1 MSAMLRIQSPQ
12 AMQKLGLEWRG
23 QGLRVGLVPT
33 MGYWHEGHLSLM
45 RWARERCDM
54 LVASIFVNPTQF
66 GPGEDLE
73 NYPSD
78 IERDSAL
85 AAKCGVNALFT
96 PHRDAMYLPG
106 HGTWVTVPEL
116 TRNLCGRSRPGH
128 FQGVA
133 TVVCKL
139 FNLVQ
144 PTFAAFGE
152 KDWQQLAVI
161 RKMTRELDMPV
172 GVEGRPIVRE
182 PDGLALSSRNVY
194 LTPEERLVAPH
205 IQKGLCLLEDM
216 VRAGE
221 RDCALLRQTVQEY
234 YAAHIPSGTLDYLE
248 VVDPD
253 TVEAVERANSDILA
267 AVALRL
273 GKARLIDNKRI
284 IIEK

>member
-85 AAKCGVNALFT
+85 AARCGVNALFT

-172 GVEGRPIVRE
+172 AVEGRPIVRE

-194 LTPEERLVAPH
+194 LTPEERLVAPY

-221 RDCALLRQTVQEY
+221 RDCALLRQAVQEY

-253 TVEAVERANSDILA
+253 TIEAVERANSDILA

>member
-1 MSAMLRIQSPQ
+1 MSAMLRIESPQ
-12 AMQKLGLEWRG
+12 AMQELGLEWRG

-78 IERDSAL
+78 IERDSLL
-85 AAKCGVNALFT
+85 AEKCGVNALFT
-96 PHRDAMYLPG
+96 PQRDSMYLPG

-116 TRNLCGRSRPGH
+116 TKNLCGRSRPGH

-161 RKMTRELDMPV
+161 RKMTRELDLPV

-182 PDGLALSSRNVY
+182 ADGLAMSSRNVY

-221 RDCALLRQTVQEY
+221 RDCALLRRTVQEY
-234 YAAHIPSGTLDYLE
+234 YTAHIPSGILDYLE
-248 VVDPD
+248 LVDPD
-253 TVEAVERANSDILA
+253 TIETVERANSDVLA

-284 IIEK
+284 TIEK

>member
-1 MSAMLRIQSPQ
+1 MNGMLRVDSPQ
-12 AMQKLGLEWRG
+12 AMQELGLRWRAE
-23 QGLRVGLVPT
+23 GLRVGLVPT
-33 MGYWHEGHLSLM
+33 MGYWHDGHLSLV
-45 RWARERCDM
+45 RWAREHCDK

-78 IERDSAL
+78 LTRDSAL
-85 AAKCGVNALFT
+85 AAECGVDALFT

-106 HGTWVTVPEL
+106 HGTWVNVPEL

-161 RKMTRELDMPV
+161 RKMTRELDIPV
-172 GVEGRPIVRE
+172 RIEGRPIMRE
-182 PDGLALSSRNVY
+182 ADGLAMSSRNVY
-194 LTPEERLVAPH
+194 LTSEERLVAPH
-205 IQKGLCLLEDM
+205 IQRGLCLLEDM
-216 VRAGE
+216 VRDGE
-221 RDCALLRQTVQEY
+221 RECAVLRQAVRDY
-234 YAAHIPSGTLDYLE
+234 YAAHIPSGILDYLE
-248 VVDPD
+248 LVDPD
-253 TVEAVERANSDILA
+253 TMETVEHANSAVLA

-284 IIEK
+284 IEK

>member
-1 MSAMLRIQSPQ
+1 MSAMLRIESPQ
-12 AMQKLGLEWRG
+12 AMQELGLEWRG

-78 IERDSAL
+78 IERDSLL
-85 AAKCGVNALFT
+85 AEKCGVNALFT
-96 PHRDAMYLPG
+96 PQRDSMYLPG

-116 TRNLCGRSRPGH
+116 TKNLCGRSRPGH

-161 RKMTRELDMPV
+161 RKMTRELDLPV

-182 PDGLALSSRNVY
+182 ADGLAMSSRNVY

-221 RDCALLRQTVQEY
+221 RDCALLRRTVQEY
-234 YAAHIPSGTLDYLE
+234 YTAHIPSGILDYLE
-248 VVDPD
+248 LVDPD
-253 TVEAVERANSDILA
+253 TIETVERAHSDVLA

-284 IIEK
+284 AIEK

>member
-1 MSAMLRIQSPQ
+1 MNGMLRVDSPQ
-12 AMQKLGLEWRG
+12 AMQELGLRWRAE
-23 QGLRVGLVPT
+23 GLRVGLVPT
-33 MGYWHEGHLSLM
+33 MGYWHEGHLSLV
-45 RWARERCDM
+45 RWAREHCDK

-78 IERDSAL
+78 LTRDSAL
-85 AAKCGVNALFT
+85 AAEYGVDALFT

-106 HGTWVTVPEL
+106 HGTWVNVPEL

-144 PTFAAFGE
+144 PTFAVFGE

-161 RKMTRELDMPV
+161 RKMTRELDIPV
-172 GVEGRPIVRE
+172 RIEGRPIMRE
-182 PDGLALSSRNVY
+182 ADGLAMSSRNVY
-194 LTPEERLVAPH
+194 LTSEERLVAPH
-205 IQKGLCLLEDM
+205 IQRGVCLLEDM
-216 VRAGE
+216 VREGE
-221 RDCALLRQTVQEY
+221 RDCAVLRQAVRDY
-234 YAAHIPSGTLDYLE
+234 YAAHIPSGILDYLE
-248 VVDPD
+248 LVDPD
-253 TVEAVERANSDILA
+253 TMETVEHANSAVLA

>member
-1 MSAMLRIQSPQ
+1 MSAMLRIESPQ
-12 AMQKLGLEWRG
+12 AMQELGLEWRG

-78 IERDSAL
+78 IERDSLL
-85 AAKCGVNALFT
+85 AEKCGVNALFT
-96 PHRDAMYLPG
+96 PHRDSMYLPA

-116 TRNLCGRSRPGH
+116 TKNLCGRSRPGH

-161 RKMTRELDMPV
+161 RKMTRELDLPV

-182 PDGLALSSRNVY
+182 ADGLAMSSRNVY

-221 RDCALLRQTVQEY
+221 RDCALLRRTVQEY
-234 YAAHIPSGTLDYLE
+234 YTAHIPSGILDYLE
-248 VVDPD
+248 LVDPD
-253 TVEAVERANSDILA
+253 TIETVERANSDVLA

-284 IIEK
+284 TIEK

>member
-1 MSAMLRIQSPQ
+1 MSAMQRITSPQ
-12 AMQKLGLEWRG
+12 AMQTLGLDWRE

-45 RWARERCDM
+45 RWAREGCDK

-78 IERDSAL
+78 MTRDSSL
-85 AAKCGVNALFT
+85 AEKCGVDVLFT
-96 PHRDAMYLPG
+96 PHRDSMYLPG
-106 HGTWVTVPEL
+106 HGTWVNVPEL

-161 RKMTRELDMPV
+161 RKMTRELDLPV
-172 GVEGRPIVRE
+172 RVEGRPIVRE
-182 PDGLALSSRNVY
+182 ADGLAMSSRNVY
-194 LTPEERLVAPH
+194 LTPEQRSVAPH
-205 IQKGLCLLEDM
+205 IHKGLCLLEDL

-221 RDCALLRQTVQEY
+221 RDCAVLLSAVRDY
-234 YAAHIPSGTLDYLE
+234 YAAHIPCGALDYLE
-248 VVDPD
+248 VVDPQ
-253 TVEAVERANSDILA
+253 TIETVERASSDILA

-273 GKARLIDNKRI
+273 GKARLIDNRRI
-284 IIEK
+284 SIER

>member
-1 MSAMLRIQSPQ
+1 MSAMLCIQDPG
-12 AMQKLGLEWRG
+12 AMQELGLEWRR

-45 RWARERCDM
+45 RWAREHCDR

-85 AAKCGVNALFT
+85 AAECGVDVLFT
-96 PHRDAMYLPG
+96 PRKDEMYLPD

-116 TRNLCGRSRPGH
+116 TKNLCGRSRPVH

-161 RKMTRELDMPV
+161 RKMTRELDIPV
-172 GVEGRPIVRE
+172 SVEGRPIVRE
-182 PDGLALSSRNVY
+182 ADGLAMSSRNVY
-194 LTPEERLVAPH
+194 LTPEERAVAPH
-205 IQKGLCLLEDM
+205 IQKGLCLLESM
-216 VRAGE
+216 IRAGE
-221 RDCALLRQTVQEY
+221 DDCEVLRRAVMEY
-234 YAAHIPSGTLDYLE
+234 YSAQIPSGVLDYLE
-248 VVDPD
+248 LVDPERIE
-253 TVEAVERANSDILA
+253 TVDHVRTDILA
-267 AVALRL
+267 AVALRI

-284 IIEK
+284 NLEK

>member
-1 MSAMLRIQSPQ
+1 MSRMLRVDSPQ
-12 AMQKLGLEWRG
+12 AMQELGLGWRG
-23 QGLRVGLVPT
+23 EGLRVGLVPT
-33 MGYWHEGHLSLM
+33 MGYWHEGHLSLV
-45 RWARERCDM
+45 RWARERCDR

-78 IERDSAL
+78 LKRDSAL
-85 AAKCGVNALFT
+85 AAEYGVDALFT

-106 HGTWVTVPEL
+106 HGTWVNVPEL

-161 RKMTRELDMPV
+161 RKMTRELDIPV
-172 GVEGRPIVRE
+172 RVEGRPIVRE
-182 PDGLALSSRNVY
+182 ADGLAMSSRNVY

-205 IQKGLCLLEDM
+205 IQRGLCLLEDM
-216 VRAGE
+216 VRGGE
-221 RDCALLRQTVQEY
+221 RDCALLRQAASDY
-234 YAAHIPSGTLDYLE
+234 YAAHIPSGSLDYLE
-248 VVDPD
+248 LVDPD
-253 TVEAVERANSDILA
+253 TIETVEHARSDILA

-284 IIEK
+284 VIEN